1 MTKFGMNANI
11 SLNDISF
18 NNISFNTIL
27 LNDMIMLSNN
37 LDSEYVVRK

>member
-1 MTKFGMNANI
+1 MNANI